1 MKVIQDLD
9 IPLAEDRRLIIRM
22 YEVEKSIYFPTGIK
36 FAFQYLFSKDNKWI
50 EVARVDNY
58 EHDPKRTGS
67 HVHKLG
73 TSKVEFKEI
82 APKEAEEYIIGLAED
97 IIKKLELYTVN
108 WLITEFLPVLI
119 IPVIILFQPEFRR
132 ALIKLGHS
140 PFFRMF
146 VKAEVQVA
154 KEIVMAVTAL
164 SENKIGGL
172 ITIEREDGLDNYIE
186 GGIKINS
193 NISSDLISTI
203 FWPGTPLHDGA
214 IIIQELK
221 IAAAGCLFPLT
232 ENENIPKTCGTR
244 HRAGIGI
251 TEETDAISIIV
262 SEETGLVSLA
272 VGGNL
277 KEDIT
282 QDELKK
288 VLEEMSTPAVKGI
301 RGVKLVEKNII

>member
-1 MKVIQDLD
+1 MDEFLGFFENLHSIVH
-9 IPLAEDRRLIIRM
+9 PYWCNGWMLI
-22 YEVEKSIYFPTGIK
+22 KSCGEIFIIFILLYTILKIMQGTRGAGI
-36 FAFQYLFSKDNKWI
+36 L
-50 EVARVDNY
+50 R
-58 EHDPKRTGS
+58 
-67 HVHKLG
+67 
-73 TSKVEFKEI
+73 
-82 APKEAEEYIIGLAED
+82 GLAFTLVIITIVILF

-108 WLITEFLPVLI
+108 WFIIEFLPVLI

-146 VKAEVQVA
+146 VKSEIQVV
-154 KEIVMAVTAL
+154 KEILTAVTAL

-186 GGIKINS
+186 GGIKVNS

-214 IIIQELK
+214 VIIQELK

-251 TEETDAISIIV
+251 TEDTDAISIIV
-262 SEETGLVSLA
+262 SEETGLISLA
-272 VGGNL
+272 AGGDF
-277 KEDIT
+277 KEDVT
-282 QDELKK
+282 QDELSR
-288 VLEEMSTPAVKGI
+288 VLEEMSTMAVKGI
-301 RGVKLVEKNII
+301 RSS

>member
-1 MKVIQDLD
+1 MDEFFGFFENLHSIVHPYWCNGWMLFKSCWEIFIIFILLYSILKIMQGTRGAGILRGMAFTLVI
-9 IPLAEDRRLIIRM
+9 ITIVI
-22 YEVEKSIYFPTGIK
+22 
-36 FAFQYLFSKDNKWI
+36 LF
-50 EVARVDNY
+50 
-58 EHDPKRTGS
+58 
-67 HVHKLG
+67 
-73 TSKVEFKEI
+73 
-82 APKEAEEYIIGLAED
+82 

-108 WLITEFLPVLI
+108 WFFIEFLPVLI

-146 VKAEVQVA
+146 VKSEIQVA
-154 KEIVMAVTAL
+154 KEILTAVTAL

-186 GGIKINS
+186 GGIKVNS

-214 IIIQELK
+214 VIIQELK

-232 ENENIPKTCGTR
+232 ENENIPKSCGTR

-251 TEETDAISIIV
+251 TEDTDAISIII

-272 VGGNL
+272 AGGDL
-277 KEDIT
+277 KEDVT
-282 QDELKK
+282 QDELRR
-288 VLEEMSTPAVKGI
+288 VLEEMSTTAVNGI
-301 RGVKLVEKNII
+301 RSS